1 MKENFG
7 LAIDVKYVLHAVIIC
22 VALLANATQTLLF
35 FGFVSFA
42 CGLCIGSENGT
53 DICILGK

>member
-1 MKENFG
+1 MG
-7 LAIDVKYVLHAVIIC
+7 WATVDVKCVLHAVIVC

-35 FGFVSFA
+35 FDYVSFA

-53 DICILGK
+53 DICML